1 MDNTHQPPDGEP
13 QDFWATQE
21 IRPET
26 GQPGPAAPAEPA
38 GPAAQPRPSS
48 APTGPASGQASA
60 PWQQPGWGQPG
71 SGQASAPWQQPG
83 WDQPGWDQPGWGQP
97 GSGQPGY
104 PPPGTPAPPGPP
116 GPPGQ
121 YAGTRPPRRGR
132 ALWWGAGLALV
143 AVLAGGGA
151 FAATHLAGSTSPAAA
166 TTGATGATGPT
177 GQAAQLNALLN
188 SASSPSSEAAAA
200 TFGTTSAGTS
210 SSGTTA
216 ATADTNHPCLSR
228 AAKILANGHPR
239 AARLAVRRCHVLRGV
254 RVLGGVHGQFTFK
267 TKTGYTTLAYER
279 GVIRSIS
286 GSDVTVQ
293 ATDGTTWTW
302 VLVSNTVVR
311 HGGQKVAGSELAE
324 GQQVFAGGPVVSGLY
339 DARLIVI
346 RPAGSTSPTPSSSP
360 AAGS

>member
-26 GQPGPAAPAEPA
+26 GQPGPAEPAEPA
-38 GPAAQPRPSS
+38 EPAAQPRPSS
-48 APTGPASGQASA
+48 GPPGPASAQASA

-71 SGQASAPWQQPG
+71 
-83 WDQPGWDQPGWGQP
+83 WGQP
-97 GSGQPGY
+97 GWGQPGY

-121 YAGTRPPRRGR
+121 YGAPRPPRRGR

-151 FAATHLAGSTSPAAA
+151 FAATHLAGNTSPAAA
-166 TTGATGATGPT
+166 TTGATGPT

-210 SSGTTA
+210 SSGTSSSGTA
-216 ATADTNHPCLSR
+216 ATADANHPCLSR

-254 RVLGGVHGQFTFK
+254 RVLGGLHGQFTFK

-302 VLVSNTVVR
+302 VLVSDTVVR

-324 GQQVFAGGPVVSGLY
+324 GQQVFAGGPVVSGVY

-346 RPAGSTSPTPSSSP
+346 RPAASTSPSPSSSP
-360 AAGS
+360 AVGS